1 MASLGEAETK
11 MNKKKPILFVEDD
24 RVDAMAAR
32 RAFKEINVPNEVII
46 VSTGEEA
53 LSFLKDEN
61 TQKPGVVVLD
71 LNMPR
76 MNGLEF
82 LKIIKQDEVL
92 KTIPVVV
99 LTTSDEERD
108 IIESFSWSVAGYMV
122 KPAEYAKFVEV
133 LRIITRYWTLS
144 KLPSSNITPSEQYQM
159 PTQ

>member
-1 MASLGEAETK
+1 MSLNRAE
-11 MNKKKPILFVEDD
+11 KPILFVEDD
-24 RVDAMAAR
+24 RVDAMTVK
-32 RAFKEINVPNEVII
+32 RAFKELDLSNELIV

-61 TQKPGVVVLD
+61 TEKPCLILLD

-76 MNGLEF
+76 MNGLEL

-99 LTTSDEERD
+99 LTSSNEERD

-133 LRIITRYWTLS
+133 LRTITLYWMLS
-144 KLPSSNITPSEQYQM
+144 ELPPS
-159 PTQ
+159 